1 MLHKTLMRI
10 GLHTVYN
17 MNEFDKKIADVFD
30 VIPVEDTKKQ
40 KLPTVSTTY
49 NEPDLQQDLTDAYQ
63 QSKENLQGI
72 IDQGTEAMEE
82 ILNIAKAGQHP
93 RAFEVYGTL
102 LKNMVD
108 ANKEL
113 LNIQKQIREMD
124 EESSKKSKGDTNIDK
139 AIFVG
144 STAELSKLLKGK

>member
-1 MLHKTLMRI
+1 MNNFEK
-10 GLHTVYN
+10 N
-17 MNEFDKKIADVFD
+17 MEEIFD
-30 VIPVEDTKKQ
+30 VT
-40 KLPTVSTTY
+40 PTVIEEKQIVPVMAVKY
-49 NEPDLQQDLTDAYQ
+49 NKPDIEEDLSDAYQ

-72 IDQGTEAMEE
+72 IDQGKDAMDVM
-82 ILNIAKAGQHP
+82 LDIAKAGQHP

-113 LNIQKQIREMD
+113 LAIQKQMREMD
-124 EESSKKSKGDTNIDK
+124 ESAKKEKAGTQIDK

-144 STAELSKLLKGK
+144 STAELNKLLKGKD

>member
-1 MLHKTLMRI
+1 MDDL
-10 GLHTVYN
+10 N
-17 MNEFDKKIADVFD
+17 KKLSDVFD
-30 VIPVEDTKKQ
+30 VTPIPEEKKE
-40 KLPTVSTTY
+40 KLPALQTHY
-49 NEPDLQQDLTDAYQ
+49 NDPNLKQDLTDAYQ
-63 QSKENLQGI
+63 QSKENLQEI
-72 IDQGTEAMEE
+72 IDQGKDAMEE

-113 LNIQKQIREMD
+113 LAIQKQIRDID
-124 EESSKKSKGDTNIDK
+124 ESKKEKSSGTNIDK

-144 STAELSKLLKGK
+144 STAELNKLLKNNGNKE

>member
-1 MLHKTLMRI
+1 
-10 GLHTVYN
+10 
-17 MNEFDKKIADVFD
+17 MNELNKSLSEVFD
-30 VIPVEDTKKQ
+30 VEPLQEVKKE
-40 KLPTVSTTY
+40 KLPVVQQNY
-49 NEPDLQQDLTDAYQ
+49 NEPDIKQDLTDAYQ

-72 IDQGTEAMEE
+72 IDQGKDAMEE
-82 ILNIAKAGQHP
+82 ILQIAKAGQHP

-113 LNIQKQIREMD
+113 LNIQKQMRDMD
-124 EESSKKSKGDTNIDK
+124 ENAKKATSSGPNIDK

-144 STAELSKLLKGK
+144 STSELSKLLKGKM

>member
-1 MLHKTLMRI
+1 MDLI
-10 GLHTVYN
+10 
-17 MNEFDKKIADVFD
+17 MNKLDKNLSEIFD
-30 VIPVEDTKKQ
+30 VTTIEETKKE
-40 KLPTVSTTY
+40 KLPTVTTKY
-49 NEPDLQQDLTDAYQ
+49 NEPDIEQDLNDAYQ

-72 IDQGTEAMEE
+72 IDQGKEAMEE
-82 ILNIAKAGQHP
+82 ILNVAKAGQHP
-93 RAFEVYGTL
+93 RAFEVYGTI

-124 EESSKKSKGDTNIDK
+124 GKKKETNNTTIDK

-144 STAELSKLLKGK
+144 STAELSKLIKGK

>member
-1 MLHKTLMRI
+1 
-10 GLHTVYN
+10 
-17 MNEFDKKIADVFD
+17 MNELNKNLSELLDVTPIPEEKK
-30 VIPVEDTKKQ
+30 E
-40 KLPTVSTTY
+40 KLSVVSVSY
-49 NEPDLQQDLTDAYQ
+49 NKPDIESDLTDAYQ

-72 IDQGTEAMEE
+72 IDQGHEAMEE

-113 LNIQKQIREMD
+113 LNIQKQMREMD
-124 EESSKKSKGDTNIDK
+124 KKKEVNNTTIDK

-144 STAELSKLLKGK
+144 STAALGKLLKDNGKQ

>member
-1 MLHKTLMRI
+1 MNNFDKNMEQIFDVTSKEFPNDPGI
-10 GLHTVYN
+10 NDTNTKKHTVL
-17 MNEFDKKIADVFD
+17 
-30 VIPVEDTKKQ
+30 PVR
-40 KLPTVSTTY
+40 Y
-49 NEPDLQQDLTDAYQ
+49 NEPDMKQDLTDAYQ
-63 QSKENLQGI
+63 QSKENIQEI
-72 IDQGTEAMEE
+72 IDQGKEAMED

-113 LNIQKQIREMD
+113 LNIQKQMREMD
-124 EESSKKSKGDTNIDK
+124 EESKKEKIGTNIDK

-144 STAELSKLLKGK
+144 STAELNKLLKGKE

>member
-1 MLHKTLMRI
+1 
-10 GLHTVYN
+10 
-17 MNEFDKKIADVFD
+17 MNDLNKNLADIFDINPISDPISNDSNQKKKVM
-30 VIPVEDTKKQ
+30 
-40 KLPTVSTTY
+40 LPTIH
-49 NEPDLQQDLTDAYQ
+49 NAPDMKQDLTDAYQ

-72 IDQGTEAMEE
+72 IDQGQEAMDE
-82 ILNIAKAGQHP
+82 ILNIAKAGQLP

-113 LNIQKQIREMD
+113 LNIQKQMRDMD
-124 EESSKKSKGDTNIDK
+124 EDKKKQSGTNIDK

-144 STAELSKLLKGK
+144 STNELNKLLRGKE

>member
-1 MLHKTLMRI
+1 
-10 GLHTVYN
+10 
-17 MNEFDKKIADVFD
+17 MNTFDKNMEQIFD
-30 VIPVEDTKKQ
+30 VTPIEEEKK
-40 KLPTVSTTY
+40 KPSEIVAVKY
-49 NEPDLQQDLTDAYQ
+49 NEPDVKQDLTDAYQ
-63 QSKENLQGI
+63 QSKENLQEI
-72 IDQGTEAMEE
+72 IDQGKEAMEE

-113 LNIQKQIREMD
+113 LNIQKTMRDMD
-124 EESSKKSKGDTNIDK
+124 KKKEGDTKIDK

-144 STAELSKLLKGK
+144 STAELNKFLNHKNDK

>member
-1 MLHKTLMRI
+1 MEQI
-10 GLHTVYN
+10 
-17 MNEFDKKIADVFD
+17 FD
-30 VIPVEDTKKQ
+30 VVPSKTIEEKKS
-40 KLPTVSTTY
+40 TEIVSVKY
-49 NEPDLQQDLTDAYQ
+49 NDPDMKQDLTDAYQ
-63 QSKENLQGI
+63 QSKENLQEI
-72 IDQGTEAMEE
+72 IDQGKEAMDD

-113 LNIQKQIREMD
+113 LNIQKQMREMD
-124 EESSKKSKGDTNIDK
+124 EENKKEKIGTNIDK

-144 STAELSKLLKGK
+144 STAELNKLLKGKE